1 MPPSSSLSSNP
12 GTSVLSSSSS
22 GPSPILCSSQI
33 THVTV
38 YARGALVTRRVFY
51 PAAAAMSDGEMELL
65 VPEITSLAEP
75 GSLRAALAATPS
87 APGSG
92 ATTGRQIVAV
102 RSTLHI
108 PETTATP
115 GPQAAQVQ
123 EISGRLSR
131 VQAEIERLAQ
141 ERQKISKSIPD
152 PALRTTSYV
161 DKIEQ
166 RIADSLATAELL
178 SEAQRK
184 LDERM
189 LGLEREVQ
197 ELQLALAAAELAHSQ
212 ARARMGRGHPTR
224 RATISLCGSGP
235 LPALT
240 LSYVVPA
247 ARFWPL
253 YTLRITDVRETG
265 QAAAGR
271 RANWMIE
278 ALVAQRTG
286 EDWREVRLALAT
298 ADLLLDARL
307 PELPSLRLG
316 RAQPPARRGY
326 RPPPAGLDELFTGY
340 DRAFRNAAKV
350 GRPEPM
356 APKDRDS
363 YGSDDAPSTVEGGG
377 VALDFLETTAPDSDG
392 NFREERKAVGGIA
405 YPKSAPMPGG
415 RGGPSYGNMP
425 SPDMPPPPP
434 SASMSMPMPSMA
446 MPSTPMPVPM
456 EAQKER
462 SRRASNMVT
471 RSGAV
476 RSEQA
481 PTLSDG
487 LGGGGG
493 GAFGGVPSDDE
504 AEPAMAGG
512 PLEPQ
517 DTWLDFDR
525 LILHGVDVESR
536 RGRLGRV
543 SENASLT
550 GSRQANEQIEALR
563 PDNVSDPLHT
573 RGHFDHRYDADGLV
587 LVPSDGLPHRVMLSS
602 AETLPTLRLVT
613 VPRERAEV
621 FREAELKNPCEAP
634 LLAGPVDVY
643 VEGSLLT
650 TATISA
656 IDRGGALH
664 VGMGVED
671 RVRVARNVRS
681 DEENVGLIGGSTQV
695 TTHVSIELSSALGQQ
710 CVVEVFERLPVTD
723 DKSVT
728 IELIAARPE
737 AKEYNQAERG
747 APVRGGLVWRLLLPA
762 GGKAKIEYQYRVLF
776 PAKAEIVGG
785 NRRD

>member
-1 MPPSSSLSSNP
+1 MSLSSSPVASPSASPSSSS
-12 GTSVLSSSSS
+12 
-22 GPSPILCSSQI
+22 SPILCSSQI

-51 PAAAAMSDGEMELL
+51 PAAAALSDGEMELL

-75 GSLRAALAATPS
+75 GSLRAALAQSSTPS
-87 APGSG
+87 APGPG
-92 ATTGRQIVAV
+92 ASGRQIVAV
-102 RSTLHI
+102 RSALHI
-108 PETTATP
+108 PETTAAP

-123 EISGRLSR
+123 EISGRIARLQGELER
-131 VQAEIERLAQ
+131 VGQ

-161 DKIEQ
+161 DKVEQ

-178 SEAQRK
+178 CEAQRK
-184 LDERM
+184 LDER
-189 LGLEREVQ
+189 LLKIERELA

-212 ARARMGRGHPTR
+212 ARSRMGRGHPTR
-224 RATISLCGSGP
+224 RASISLSGSGP

-240 LSYVVPA
+240 LSYVVPT

-265 QAAAGR
+265 QAATGR
-271 RANWMIE
+271 RASWMIE

-307 PELPSLRLG
+307 PELSSLRLG

-340 DRAFRNAAKV
+340 DRAFRDAPMKKV
-350 GRPEPM
+350 GRAEPT
-356 APKDRDS
+356 PKDRDFH
-363 YGSDDAPSTVEGGG
+363 GADDAPSLGGPADL
-377 VALDFLETTAPDSDG
+377 ALDILETTAPDSEG
-392 NFREERKAVGGIA
+392 GYREERKAVGGMA
-405 YPKSAPMPGG
+405 FGKNAPAPGG
-415 RGGPSYGNMP
+415 GGRSGAVPSYHAGP
-425 SPDMPPPPP
+425 SPDMPQSP
-434 SASMSMPMPSMA
+434 SAAPSMA
-446 MPSTPMPVPM
+446 MAVAPMPSTPMAMPM
-456 EAQKER
+456 EPQKER
-462 SRRASNMVT
+462 SRRAGNVPMRASL
-471 RSGAV
+471 A

-487 LGGGGG
+487 AGGGSGYGG
-493 GAFGGVPSDDE
+493 MPEGDDSDSGT
-504 AEPAMAGG
+504 MAGG

-525 LILHGVDVESR
+525 LVLHGVDDQGR
-536 RGRLGRV
+536 RGRLARV

-550 GSRQANEQIEALR
+550 GARQANEQLEALR
-563 PDNVSDPLHT
+563 PDGVSDPLYS

-621 FREAELKNPCEAP
+621 FREAELKNPCESP

-650 TATISA
+650 TAAITA

-737 AKEYNQAERG
+737 AKEYNQSERG

-762 GGKAKIEYQYRVLF
+762 GGKAKIDYQYRVLF
-776 PAKAEIVGG
+776 PAKTEIVGG